1 MSRETRSSRATSTT
15 TDVSRNARGARAID
29 SDESCIE
36 RLYRTAKDGRRS
48 ITALIADVLCPT
60 PALCLGLMH
69 HLHVNGRQSFER
81 IAAML
86 DELSTRQVVVEFV
99 ARDDPNVALLNSA
112 RAADYDLAQVRAALG
127 RHFSTIED
135 LPSDRPTRTILL
147 CGK

>member
-36 RLYRTAKDGRRS
+36 RLYRTAKDGRRA
-48 ITALIADVLCPT
+48 ITASIDDVLCPT
-60 PALCLGLMH
+60 PASGFMGREFPDLMARAEGEMVLCLGLMH
-69 HLHVNGRQSFER
+69 HLHVNGR
-81 IAAML
+81 
-86 DELSTRQVVVEFV
+86 
-99 ARDDPNVALLNSA
+99 
-112 RAADYDLAQVRAALG
+112 
-127 RHFSTIED
+127 HFSTIEA